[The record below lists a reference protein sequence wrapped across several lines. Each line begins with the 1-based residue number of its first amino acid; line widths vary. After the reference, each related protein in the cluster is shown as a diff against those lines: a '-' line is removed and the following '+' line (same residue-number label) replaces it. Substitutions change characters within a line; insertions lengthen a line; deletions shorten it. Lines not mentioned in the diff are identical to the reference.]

1 MLPRGKGNSAS
12 VGPLSASLL
21 DDRKTRGFGSTL
33 IYQGTKDPRDTKEY
47 DFGDHMTKFK
57 RRFTVKVALALFTIF
72 GIFFQAFFYSNFY
85 ADENKLIASIQS
97 VIFGEDDVSNTMRVL
112 SYIIQPFYIHLLILH
127 VTMSIYYNVDPII
140 GAKLMVNNLIVFSM
154 TKLILLFHQEPRP
167 YWLNNENP
175 KFQVDGYGCIQ
186 TYSDPDM
193 SVIQLMGASVNFL
206 IVDAQLKKLK
216 SQLTIPT
223 FIPYAGFGLALIVYI
238 ILYIGGEVYLSHF
251 VICIIYTLVFANF
264 ITLIDPQV
272 CKLIR
277 MCTFEAKKYFNFQI
291 NYFLLFLIA
300 VVTEVLLLMGY
311 NSRNLGPKS
320 IFNYVDTQVTEDQVH
335 QALRAVHLALKQ
347 PREVQS

>member
-1 MLPRGKGNSAS
+1 MLTRTKGNSAS
-12 VGPLSASLL
+12 VGPLSDRLL
-21 DDRKTRGFGSTL
+21 DERKTRGFQSSTIL
-33 IYQGTKDPRDTKEY
+33 YQGPKDQLDAKEY
-47 DFGDHMTKFK
+47 DFSNHMTVFK
-57 RRFTVKVALALFTIF
+57 RRFTIKVILTLFTIF

-85 ADENKLIASIQS
+85 MDENKLISSVQS
-97 VIFGEDDVSNTMRVL
+97 AIFGEDDVSMTMRVL
-112 SYIIQPFYIHLLILH
+112 SYLIQPFYIHLLILH
-127 VTMSIYYNVDPII
+127 ITMSIYYNVDPII
-140 GAKLMVNNLIVFSM
+140 GAKLMVNNLILFSM
-154 TKLILLFHQEPRP
+154 TKLIMLFHQEPRP
-167 YWLNNENP
+167 YWLNTDNP

-206 IVDAQLKKLK
+206 IVDAQLKRLK
-216 SQLTIPT
+216 SQLTIPS
-223 FIPYAGFGLALIVYI
+223 FIPYVGFGLALVVYI
-238 ILYIGGEVYLSHF
+238 ILYIGGEAYLSHF

-277 MCTFEAKKYFNFQI
+277 MCTFEAKKYFSLQI

-320 IFNYVDTQVTEDQVH
+320 IFNYVAGWLIADPVYQRLQTF
-335 QALRAVHLALKQ
+335 HLGVEQ
-347 PREVQS
+347 PSKV